1 MTALETA
8 IDYWTLLLFPVYGEI
23 INDWIEFL
31 NREWKQS
38 ISKDSWTMFL
48 VFLDEYKEDKQF
60 STYDETA
67 AWPSLIDSFVE
78 YFKENKLPK

>member
-1 MTALETA
+1 
-8 IDYWTLLLFPVYGEI
+8 
-23 INDWIEFL
+23 
-31 NREWKQS
+31 
-38 ISKDSWTMFL
+38 MFL